1 MKMSAKSVGVAA
13 WVAIGLAVL
22 IYAPMAIEYMAQ
34 YFIPSAPELYLR
46 SISAIISLNPDSQVG
61 SLVHHQ
67 VPTYVNSR
75 WIMLVHTAAAGL
87 ALLLGVLQFSARV
100 RRNWPVVH
108 RLSGRLM
115 LIIVA
120 ASMIS
125 ALAFLIRTGS
135 AATTSGPP
143 FFNILMI
150 FAICVLA
157 SAVLGLVAIKERQIK
172 LHQAFMAYMF
182 AMLLTAPLIRVIVI
196 TLLVTAS
203 KESFDA
209 DFMNGASLAGPLA
222 VFGAAVAVRRLGDRV
237 VEPGVSIVDNP
248 VISRG
253 LRVAGAIGTVVVVLI
268 GAKLIGRVDLP
279 IAGAFVVTGGLFLA
293 CAALHRRSRAG
304 GNRAA
309 AKDWEILE
317 SAIAA
322 TSVACLALWAIYC
335 LFWPAGLALY
345 CAILASPVVAM
356 SLGYLPI
363 ALLRRKSASRAPRT
377 IDPVGLEGVP

>member
-1 MKMSAKSVGVAA
+1 
-13 WVAIGLAVL
+13 
-22 IYAPMAIEYMAQ
+22 
-34 YFIPSAPELYLR
+34 
-46 SISAIISLNPDSQVG
+46 
-61 SLVHHQ
+61 
-67 VPTYVNSR
+67 
-75 WIMLVHTAAAGL
+75 
-87 ALLLGVLQFSARV
+87 
-100 RRNWPVVH
+100 
-108 RLSGRLM
+108 
-115 LIIVA
+115 
-120 ASMIS
+120 
-125 ALAFLIRTGS
+125 
-135 AATTSGPP
+135 
-143 FFNILMI
+143 MI

-279 IAGAFVVTGGLFLA
+279 IAGAFVVTVGLLLA
-293 CAALHRRSRAG
+293 CAALHRRSRAV
-304 GNRAA
+304 GNLAG

-322 TSVACLALWAIYC
+322 TPVACLALWAIYC

-345 CAILASPVVAM
+345 CAILASPVVAI

-363 ALLRRKSASRAPRT
+363 ALLRRKSASRAPRA